1 MKTRI
6 DEFRRMQAGRASAGE
21 LSPESPSP
29 ENPAPGTP
37 PPDGTSAG
45 KVQPDGKP
53 SGSLIETALFLE
65 DAFGITLEEEEIDE
79 QHIGPGADLSSFVLR
94 KLRGD

>member
-1 MKTRI
+1 
-6 DEFRRMQAGRASAGE
+6 MQAGRASAGE
-21 LSPESPSP
+21 PSPERLSP
-29 ENPAPGTP
+29 ENPTPGSLP
-37 PPDGTSAG
+37 SGGTSAD

-53 SGSLIETALFLE
+53 SGTLIETALFLE